1 MKKKALIWISV
12 LLIILISIIVGIIL
26 YNNNPSVR
34 YKKQIE
40 LAQRYLTE
48 GDMEQAIVAYRAAIE
63 IDPRNPDT
71 YDALADI
78 YIGEEQWS
86 AAKETLL
93 AGVEATG
100 ATTLTSKLEE
110 VELKIKSIAYELLDE
125 NIENIYICGDKFID
139 MTSRTLEE
147 NYARFSSYAGDD
159 RVELVNNNIDMASD
173 DYKANTRHI
182 IVDINRDNDILINN
196 VGVAENQYTRY
207 AQIPEYFCP
216 INLDTSREDV
226 VNWCIANNLEYTEND
241 NDGVYSVWIN
251 TEKYKLA
258 YVIFEPSEP
267 LGSNIYIEI
276 MW

>member
-1 MKKKALIWISV
+1 M
-12 LLIILISIIVGIIL
+12 
-26 YNNNPSVR
+26 
-34 YKKQIE
+34 
-40 LAQRYLTE
+40 
-48 GDMEQAIVAYRAAIE
+48 
-63 IDPRNPDT
+63 
-71 YDALADI
+71 
-78 YIGEEQWS
+78 
-86 AAKETLL
+86 
-93 AGVEATG
+93 
-100 ATTLTSKLEE
+100 TSK
-110 VELKIKSIAYELLDE
+110 
-125 NIENIYICGDKFID
+125 
-139 MTSRTLEE
+139 TLEE

>member
-100 ATTLTSKLEE
+100 ATILTSKLEE
-110 VELKIKSIAYELLDE
+110 VELKLKSIAYELLDE
-125 NIENIYICGDKFID
+125 NIENIYL
-139 MTSRTLEE
+139 R
-147 NYARFSSYAGDD
+147 
-159 RVELVNNNIDMASD
+159 
-173 DYKANTRHI
+173 
-182 IVDINRDNDILINN
+182 
-196 VGVAENQYTRY
+196 
-207 AQIPEYFCP
+207 
-216 INLDTSREDV
+216 
-226 VNWCIANNLEYTEND
+226 
-241 NDGVYSVWIN
+241 
-251 TEKYKLA
+251 
-258 YVIFEPSEP
+258 
-267 LGSNIYIEI
+267 
-276 MW
+276 